1 MLGSAEFSRC
11 ILKTFFPFVVTMAV
25 FLHRVHPRFLSE
37 ATGRAE
43 YQSAYKQLGG
53 VSRVMAFVWER
64 ACSWGAHT
72 HIQNNFL
79 SSIMK
84 RYYGKSIC
92 LWLVFF
98 LSLDAGI
105 HSFCSMFHYSFLIAI
120 ADTRTVARCNCF
132 CHKSQK
138 LVGVGVCRASSVAV
152 FADLDKPVSCCSRY
166 TQSFRWRAHVETC
179 TC

>member
-1 MLGSAEFSRC
+1 MGILQDMTTACRQYRNPHSFVNGVLCSVSFFFFTYFASLEVLGSAEFFRC
-11 ILKTFFPFVVTMAV
+11 ILKTFFFSFVVTMAV
-25 FLHRVHPRFLSE
+25 FLHWVHPRFLSE
-37 ATGRAE
+37 ATGHAE

-98 LSLDAGI
+98 
-105 HSFCSMFHYSFLIAI
+105 SFSWCRDSFLLLH
-120 ADTRTVARCNCF
+120 VPLFFSNCH
-132 CHKSQK
+132 CWHPY
-138 LVGVGVCRASSVAV
+138 GG
-152 FADLDKPVSCCSRY
+152 
-166 TQSFRWRAHVETC
+166 
-179 TC
+179 